1 MPTDPTF
8 LGLTATNWI
17 LVAATLI
24 GPIVAV
30 VITIVAEHYRAR
42 EQRRTNIV
50 YTILN
55 TRLRPNDVQFQMAIM
70 AVGVEYRKDETVMLA
85 HSEFMKH
92 VELPV
97 SEGNEQSHD
106 KQTGQKLVAL
116 LKILFKRIGTDISE
130 AEIDKMSYST
140 KGVGMQD
147 DLLHGALAAMIR
159 IAKTLENQEQMMI
172 QGNLGQGPADPET
185 KQ

>member
-1 MPTDPTF
+1 MSTDPTY

-30 VITIVAEHYRAR
+30 VITIVSEHYRAR
-42 EQRRTNIV
+42 ESRRSNIV

-55 TRLRPNDVQFQMAIM
+55 TRLRPNDIQFQMAIM
-70 AVGVEYRKDETVMLA
+70 AVGVEYRKDKAVMNA

-92 VELPV
+92 VSLTVAP
-97 SEGNEQSHD
+97 GTEQTHD
-106 KQTGQKLVAL
+106 EQTGHKLVAL
-116 LKILFKRIGTDISE
+116 LKILFERIGTKISE
-130 AEIDKMSYST
+130 AEIDRMSYST

-147 DLLHGALAAMIR
+147 ELLHGALAAMIR
-159 IAKTLENQEQMMI
+159 IAKTLENQEQLMI
-172 QGNLGQGPADPET
+172 RGSLDET
-185 KQ
+185 SAGREN